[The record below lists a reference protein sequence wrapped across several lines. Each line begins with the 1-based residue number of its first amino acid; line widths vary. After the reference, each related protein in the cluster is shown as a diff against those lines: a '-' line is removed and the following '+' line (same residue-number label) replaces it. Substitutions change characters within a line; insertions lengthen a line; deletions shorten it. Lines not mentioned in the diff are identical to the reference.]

1 MKIVTKFDETN
12 GWITVKDDGT
22 FYSNPYEEA
31 TEEQRQRELRYRL
44 WRRRTIRWI
53 IAALAIGLMLAGMCY
68 GDIFVGAK
76 TSAVFHTTT
85 CRYAT
90 TATAYSWPTYEDAT
104 AFNRVPCKTCKPV
117 PALVVV
123 EPNAPFDINSP
134 VFGKDIAELSVSVS
148 THIAEAE
155 KMLAKEP
162 NSVDLMSRIIAWQCW
177 RLSMICGDINEPV
190 MTVSGK
196 LIQVQW

>member
-1 MKIVTKFDETN
+1 MVVGIGLIFAMIVFISLSSLSGMKNGRTKQMFN
-12 GWITVKDDGT
+12 LHK
-22 FYSNPYEEA
+22 
-31 TEEQRQRELRYRL
+31 
-44 WRRRTIRWI
+44 
-53 IAALAIGLMLAGMCY
+53 AALAIGLMLAGMCHAY
-68 GDIFVGAK
+68 FVGGK
-76 TSAVFHTTT
+76 TSTVFHDPN
-85 CRYAT
+85 CRYAI

-104 AFNRVPCKTCKPV
+104 AFGRVPCKTCKPM
-117 PALVVV
+117 PTLVVV

-134 VFGKDIAELSVSVS
+134 VFGKDIAELNVSVS

-177 RLSMICGDINEPV
+177 RLKMICGDANESK